1 MIDLALYGFDD
12 HKYPGSIPGT
22 IPARII
28 AAHRERY
35 DILCENGEA
44 SAQLKASVYY
54 IDYADEPYPTVGD
67 FVLIRYN
74 PLGESQI
81 MKTLPR
87 TSYFARKDPDVGRG
101 EQIIAANFDYVFIF
115 SSLNEDF
122 NIKRLERY
130 LAVAHQSG
138 AEPVIILT
146 KADLIENHSTMLQ
159 QTEQVAIGTKILVVS
174 VKNGYGMQEAKAY
187 LQPGKTIVC
196 LGSSGVGKSSLINQ
210 LAGEEI
216 MKVNTIRDDDDKG
229 RHTTTHRQLILL
241 KSGTM
246 IIDTPG
252 MRELGLWSADS
263 GLDEAFADVEAFL
276 GQCKFND
283 CTHQNEPGCAVRAAL
298 RRGDLSRERWQR
310 YLQLKEEVTY
320 SENKQKFMQQRKEWS
335 KSIAKKNR
343 QMKKANQIHK

>member
-1 MIDLALYGFDD
+1 MIDLSVYCYNDR
-12 HKYPGSIPGT
+12 KYPGSMEGT
-22 IPARII
+22 IPARIT

-35 DILCENGEA
+35 DILCEKGEA

-54 IDYADEPYPTVGD
+54 IDYTDEPYPTVGD

-81 MKTLPR
+81 VKTLPR
-87 TSYFARKDPDVGRG
+87 TSYFARKDPDAGRG
-101 EQIIAANFDYVFIF
+101 EQAVAANFDYVFLF
-115 SSLNEDF
+115 SSLNEEF

-130 LAVAHQSG
+130 LTVARQSG

-146 KADLIENHSTMLQ
+146 KADLTENFTTMLH
-159 QTEQVAIGTKILVVS
+159 QTELIAMGTKILVVS
-174 VKNGYGMQEAKAY
+174 AKSGYGMKEAEAY

-196 LGSSGVGKSSLINQ
+196 LGSSGVGKSSLINE

-216 MKVNTIRDDDDKG
+216 MKVNTIRKDDKG

-241 KSGTM
+241 NSGAM

-252 MRELGLWSADS
+252 MRELGLWSADT
-263 GLDEAFADVEAFL
+263 GLEEAFADVEVYL
-276 GQCKFND
+276 GQCKFSD

-298 RRGDLSRERWQR
+298 NRGDLSRDRWQQ
-310 YLQLKEEVTY
+310 YLRLKEEVTY
-320 SENKQKFMQQRKEWS
+320 NEDKQKFMQQRKEWS
-335 KSIAKKNR
+335 KSIAKKSR
-343 QMKKANQIHK
+343 QMKKTNKIHK